1 MIRFLGILLLAA
13 AVTCPGQAP
22 TLKPAPV
29 RSTLQQILE
38 TMDHY
43 PEAETVG
50 HELKKRASPPLK
62 AQAPDHN
69 AKAAERP
76 PTKAA
81 AQVPITATPAPWPHE
96 PDTAALVAGI
106 QKNATWLAGRLS
118 DEKTPAAYARS
129 VELNL
134 TYLRAAL
141 SFGAANRLETLKYV
155 FDDLEQKHQ
164 DCMQAG
170 MGRLVKLE
178 VRTIQGTNEVKG
190 WQVFYRWLPGRAV
203 GEIRPQPF
211 PSLSSP
217 TAVELP
223 PGAYSVRAVK
233 SVDGREV
240 LSGELRVPVGGR
252 KSVTFELPVP

>member
-1 MIRFLGILLLAA
+1 MIRFLGNLLLSA

-43 PEAETVG
+43 PEVEPVG
-50 HELKKRASPPLK
+50 H
-62 AQAPDHN
+62 N
-69 AKAAERP
+69 ATAAKRP

-81 AQVPITATPAPWPHE
+81 AQVPVTATPAPRPHE
-96 PDTAALVAGI
+96 PDTAAIVAGI
-106 QKNATWLAGRLS
+106 RRNATWLAGRLS
-118 DEKTPAAYARS
+118 DDRTPAAYARS

-141 SFGAANRLETLKYV
+141 DFGAASRMETLKYV
-155 FDDLEQKHQ
+155 FEDLEQKHL
-164 DCMQAG
+164 DCMHSG

-178 VRTIQGTNEVKG
+178 VRTMQGTNEVRG

-203 GEIRPQPF
+203 GEVRPQPF

-223 PGAYSVRAVK
+223 PGAYSVQAVK
-233 SVDGREV
+233 AVAGREV